1 LLKAYLSHNSG
12 WIFKNKS
19 LYYIRKCIVKYIIA
33 FVLGLLAFNLDA
45 QNYVYSYTDP
55 CTGVLKTITV
65 PINGSVSVSYYGEV
79 GTFNGQDFQN
89 GVFETWANQ
98 KLAQYQN
105 ISPCAQIVGVATTI
119 GVTQSTA
126 INTLSI
132 LNSLSALADMAA
144 ATNMLG
150 GAVNT
155 VNGGSS
161 SESNNENKEQN
172 GNINSSSNNGSSSSG
187 GISTSNPAGST
198 GTSSTQST
206 SSTAT
211 PTQTS
216 TGEGQTSNPSTEPT
230 NPSTEPTIESS
241 SSTTTGTSG
250 EGSIENPA
258 TSSGTEGSGS
268 QSSTSG
274 NGENGSGSG
283 NASGGGTNET
293 QTQET
298 QAAPEEGGKTNI
310 TGGSSNTIK
319 GSTTTSNSPKSKNGN
334 GAPSVIASADFVGFN
349 FQNTDVTTGLKAT
362 GGYTALRWDGK
373 RSWGGLLDY
382 TSALQ
387 GPNLTG
393 FYAWIKPGRVTLLSG
408 TLTVGF
414 EGRGSLYGTVSGG
427 QMISFKKLKT
437 LKLVYMATV
446 SYGAVY
452 QTSFIGTAVIAGGMY
467 DFKIGKRIDI
477 KLMDLMVYSPYT
489 SYYNDIVM
497 KSPYVMIPSIGTNIS
512 ITRKFK
518 FNINAGGAWSL
529 GQSTLNYTVTCGTR
543 LMLGE

>member
-1 LLKAYLSHNSG
+1 M
-12 WIFKNKS
+12 
-19 LYYIRKCIVKYIIA
+19 KYIIA
-33 FVLGLLAFNLDA
+33 FVLGLLTFNLNA

-55 CTGVLKTITV
+55 CTGVIKTITV
-65 PINGSVSVSYYGEV
+65 PINGSISVSYYGEV
-79 GTFNGQDFQN
+79 GTFSGQDFQN

-105 ISPCAQIVGVATTI
+105 ISPCSQIVGVATTV

-132 LNSLSALADMAA
+132 LNSLSSLADMAG

-155 VNGGSS
+155 VNGSSGS
-161 SESNNENKEQN
+161 ENNKENDEQN
-172 GNINSSSNNGSSSSG
+172 GNNSNGTGTGSNTVGSTNPSNVG
-187 GISTSNPAGST
+187 GSTSPQVSNPTQSGETTTQEGSVSTESSTGVETST
-198 GTSSTQST
+198 GTT
-206 SSTAT
+206 SSE
-211 PTQTS
+211 S
-216 TGEGQTSNPSTEPT
+216 TG
-230 NPSTEPTIESS
+230 
-241 SSTTTGTSG
+241 TGNDPG
-250 EGSIENPA
+250 NQ
-258 TSSGTEGSGS
+258 SGT
-268 QSSTSG
+268 TG
-274 NGENGSGSG
+274 NGENGSSSGSSTEG
-283 NASGGGTNET
+283 QT
-293 QTQET
+293 QTT
-298 QAAPEEGGKTNI
+298 QTTPEEGGKTNI
-310 TGGSSNTIK
+310 TGGSTNTIR
-319 GSTTTSNSPKSKNGN
+319 GTTTTSNSPKSKNGN
-334 GAPSVIASADFVGFN
+334 GAPAVIASADFVGFN
-349 FQNTDVTTGLKAT
+349 FRDSEVTTGLKAT

-382 TSALQ
+382 TSALK
-387 GPNLTG
+387 GPNATG
-393 FYAWIKPGRVTLLSG
+393 FYAWIKTGRVTLLSG

-414 EGRGSLYGTVSGG
+414 EGRGTIYGTISGG
-427 QMISFKKLKT
+427 QMISFKKAKT
-437 LKLVYMATV
+437 LKLVYMATA

-452 QTSFIGTAVIAGGMY
+452 QTPFIGTAVIAGAMY

-543 LMLGE
+543 LMVGQ

>member
-1 LLKAYLSHNSG
+1 M
-12 WIFKNKS
+12 
-19 LYYIRKCIVKYIIA
+19 KYIIA
-33 FVLGLLAFNLDA
+33 FVLGLVAFNLNA

-55 CTGVLKTITV
+55 CTGVIKTITV

-79 GTFNGQDFQN
+79 GIFSGQDFQN

-98 KLAQYQN
+98 KLSQYQN
-105 ISPCAQIVGVATTI
+105 ISPCSQIVGVATTV

-132 LNSLSALADMAA
+132 LNSLSALADMAG

-155 VNGGSS
+155 VNGSSS
-161 SESNNENKEQN
+161 SESNNENDEQN
-172 GNINSSSNNGSSSSG
+172 GNNSNSAGTSPTSSNSTTSSNSG
-187 GISTSNPAGST
+187 GSTNTQVSNPTQSG
-198 GTSSTQST
+198 GTSTTT
-206 SSTAT
+206 SGTEAQGS
-211 PTQTS
+211 
-216 TGEGQTSNPSTEPT
+216 GTSNPSSE
-230 NPSTEPTIESS
+230 STSSSS
-241 SSTTTGTSG
+241 SSTTSG
-250 EGSIENPA
+250 SPSQEGSTGSTGSETSAGTTSTEP
-258 TSSGTEGSGS
+258 TSSGNDPGS

-274 NGENGSGSG
+274 NGENGSGGG
-283 NASGGGTNET
+283 NGTGGSTSET

-298 QAAPEEGGKTNI
+298 PTTQEESGKTNI
-310 TGGSSNTIK
+310 TGGSTNTIR
-319 GSTTTSNSPKSKNGN
+319 GSTTTTGSPKTKNGN
-334 GAPSVIASADFVGFN
+334 GAPAVIASGDFVGFN
-349 FQNTDVTTGLKAT
+349 FRDSEVTTGLKAT

-382 TSALQ
+382 TSALK
-387 GPNLTG
+387 GPNATG
-393 FYAWIKPGRVTLLSG
+393 FYAWIKQGRVTLLSG

-414 EGRGSLYGTVSGG
+414 EGRGTIYGTISGG
-427 QMISFKKLKT
+427 QMMSFKKVKNLKV
-437 LKLVYMATV
+437 VYMATV

-452 QTSFIGTAVIAGGMY
+452 QTPFLGTAVIAGGMY

-477 KLMDLMVYSPYT
+477 KLMDLMVYSPYV
-489 SYYNDIVM
+489 SYYNDVVM

-543 LMLGE
+543 LLVGQ

>member
-1 LLKAYLSHNSG
+1 
-12 WIFKNKS
+12 
-19 LYYIRKCIVKYIIA
+19 VKYIIA
-33 FVLGLLAFNLDA
+33 LVLGLLAFNLDA

-65 PINGSVSVSYYGEV
+65 PINGTVSVSYYGEV
-79 GTFNGQDFQN
+79 GIFNGQDFQN
-89 GVFETWANQ
+89 GVFESWANQ

-105 ISPCAQIVGVATTI
+105 ISPCAQIVGVATTV

-132 LNSLSALADMAA
+132 LNSLSALADMAG

-161 SESNNENKEQN
+161 SESNNNENNKQN
-172 GNINSSSNNGSSSSG
+172 GNNSSSNRNSGSNVSS
-187 GISTSNPAGST
+187 T
-198 GTSSTQST
+198 TSSNVGGST
-206 SSTAT
+206 SSQTNAGTQNTGTTTTTPSTQAT
-211 PTQTS
+211 GGGS
-216 TGEGQTSNPSTEPT
+216 SNPS
-230 NPSTEPTIESS
+230 SEPTIESS
-241 SSTTTGTSG
+241 SSTTTGASG

-268 QSSTSG
+268 QSSTGG
-274 NGENGSGSG
+274 NGENGSGGG
-283 NASGGGTNET
+283 NGTGGSTNET
-293 QTQET
+293 QAQET
-298 QAAPEEGGKTNI
+298 QTAPEEGGQTNI
-310 TGGSSNTIK
+310 TGGSTNTIR

-334 GAPSVIASADFVGFN
+334 GAPAVIASADFVGFN
-349 FQNTDVTTGLKAT
+349 FRDSDVTTGLKAT

-414 EGRGSLYGTVSGG
+414 EGRGSIYGTVSGG
-427 QMISFKKLKT
+427 QMISFKKVKT

-452 QTSFIGTAVIAGGMY
+452 QTPFIGTAVIAGGMY

-512 ITRKFK
+512 ITRRFK

-543 LMLGE
+543 LLIGQ

>member
-1 LLKAYLSHNSG
+1 MD
-12 WIFKNKS
+12 FNK
-19 LYYIRKCIVKYIIA
+19 LIIIIYKECIVKYIIA
-33 FVLGLLAFNLDA
+33 LVLGLLAFNLNA

-65 PINGSVSVSYYGEV
+65 PINGSISVSYYGEV

-105 ISPCAQIVGVATTI
+105 ISPCSQIVGVATTV

-132 LNSLSALADMAA
+132 LNSLSALADMAG

-155 VNGGSS
+155 VNGSS
-161 SESNNENKEQN
+161 GSESNNNENNNQN
-172 GNINSSSNNGSSSSG
+172 GNNSSSNGNSGSNGSSTTPSNVG
-187 GISTSNPAGST
+187 GSTSPQTTSAPQGS
-198 GTSSTQST
+198 GTSTTT
-206 SSTAT
+206 SG
-211 PTQTS
+211 TQTQGS
-216 TGEGQTSNPSTEPT
+216 GTSNPSTE
-230 NPSTEPTIESS
+230 STSS
-241 SSTTTGTSG
+241 SSGSTTSG
-250 EGSIENPA
+250 STSQEGSTRSETSAEA
-258 TSSGTEGSGS
+258 TSSEPTSTGSDPGS
-268 QSSTSG
+268 QSSTGG

-283 NASGGGTNET
+283 NGSGGSTS
-293 QTQET
+293 ET
-298 QAAPEEGGKTNI
+298 QAQETPTTQEETGKTNI
-310 TGGSSNTIK
+310 TGGSTNTIR
-319 GSTTTSNSPKSKNGN
+319 GSTTTSNSPKSKNSN
-334 GAPSVIASADFVGFN
+334 GAPAVIASADFVGFN
-349 FQNTDVTTGLKAT
+349 FKDSDVTTGLKAT

-382 TSALQ
+382 TSALK

-408 TLTVGF
+408 TLTLGF
-414 EGRGSLYGTVSGG
+414 EGRGTIYGTVSGG
-427 QMISFKKLKT
+427 QMMSFKKVKN

-452 QTSFIGTAVIAGGMY
+452 QTPFLGTAVIAGGMY

-477 KLMDLMVYSPYT
+477 KLMDLMVYSPYV
-489 SYYNDIVM
+489 SYYNDVVM

-512 ITRKFK
+512 ITRRFK

-543 LMLGE
+543 LMVGQ

>member
-1 LLKAYLSHNSG
+1 
-12 WIFKNKS
+12 
-19 LYYIRKCIVKYIIA
+19 VKYIIA
-33 FVLGLLAFNLDA
+33 LVLGLLAFNLNA

-65 PINGSVSVSYYGEV
+65 PINGTVSVSYYGEV

-105 ISPCAQIVGVATTI
+105 ISPCAQIVGVATTV

-132 LNSLSALADMAA
+132 LNSLSALADMAGT
-144 ATNMLG
+144 TNMLG

-161 SESNNENKEQN
+161 SESNNNENNKQN
-172 GNINSSSNNGSSSSG
+172 GNNSSSNGNSGSNGGSTTSSNVGGSTSSQTNAGTQSTGTTTTTSGTQTTGSGSSNPSSESSSS
-187 GISTSNPAGST
+187 
-198 GTSSTQST
+198 ST
-206 SSTAT
+206 SST
-211 PTQTS
+211 
-216 TGEGQTSNPSTEPT
+216 
-230 NPSTEPTIESS
+230 
-241 SSTTTGTSG
+241 TSG
-250 EGSIENPA
+250 TTSQEGSTSSETSSGVE
-258 TSSGTEGSGS
+258 TSSGTTSSEPTSTGSDPGN
-268 QSSTSG
+268 QSGTGGNGTGGSTS
-274 NGENGSGSG
+274 
-283 NASGGGTNET
+283 ET
-293 QTQET
+293 QAQET
-298 QAAPEEGGKTNI
+298 QAAPEEGGQTNI

-319 GSTTTSNSPKSKNGN
+319 GSTTTTNSPKSKNGN
-334 GAPSVIASADFVGFN
+334 GAPAVIASADFVGFN
-349 FQNTDVTTGLKAT
+349 FRDSEVTTGLKAT

-382 TSALQ
+382 TSALK
-387 GPNLTG
+387 GPNATG

-414 EGRGSLYGTVSGG
+414 EGRGSIYGTVSGG
-427 QMISFKKLKT
+427 QMISVKKVKT

-452 QTSFIGTAVIAGGMY
+452 QTPFIGTAVIAGAMY

-543 LMLGE
+543 LLVGQ

>member
-1 LLKAYLSHNSG
+1 M
-12 WIFKNKS
+12 
-19 LYYIRKCIVKYIIA
+19 KYIIA
-33 FVLGLLAFNLDA
+33 FVLGLVAFNLNA

-55 CTGVLKTITV
+55 CTGVIKTITV
-65 PINGSVSVSYYGEV
+65 PINGSISVSYYGEV
-79 GTFNGQDFQN
+79 GTFSGQDFQN

-98 KLAQYQN
+98 KLSQYQN
-105 ISPCAQIVGVATTI
+105 ISPCSQIVGVATTV

-132 LNSLSALADMAA
+132 LNSLSALADMAG

-155 VNGGSS
+155 VNGSSS
-161 SESNNENKEQN
+161 SESNNKDKQN
-172 GNINSSSNNGSSSSG
+172 GNNSNSNGSGAANSSSTNSSNVGGSTNPQVSNPTQSSG
-187 GISTSNPAGST
+187 
-198 GTSSTQST
+198 
-206 SSTAT
+206 
-211 PTQTS
+211 TS
-216 TGEGQTSNPSTEPT
+216 TTTSAPEGQGTGTSNPSSEPT
-230 NPSTEPTIESS
+230 SSSS
-241 SSTTTGTSG
+241 SSTTSG
-250 EGSIENPA
+250 STTQEGSTGVETSAGA
-258 TSSGTEGSGS
+258 TSSEPTSTGSDPGN
-268 QSSTSG
+268 QSSTTG
-274 NGENGSGSG
+274 NGENGSGGG
-283 NASGGGTNET
+283 NGTGGSTSET

-298 QAAPEEGGKTNI
+298 QTTPEEGGQTNI
-310 TGGSSNTIK
+310 TGGSTNTIR

-334 GAPSVIASADFVGFN
+334 GAPAVIASADFVGFN
-349 FQNTDVTTGLKAT
+349 FRDSEVTTGLKAT

-414 EGRGSLYGTVSGG
+414 EGRGSIYGTVSGG
-427 QMISFKKLKT
+427 QMISFKKVKT

-452 QTSFIGTAVIAGGMY
+452 QTPFIGTAVIAGGMY

-512 ITRKFK
+512 ITRRFK

-543 LMLGE
+543 LLIGQ